1 MFATLEI
8 AECLLARVKHGLHA
22 YSNCTLFLCGPLAG
36 FEGRSYRFHTAT
48 KPFCRETSGWHLLNR
63 CVLSSMDPVYIAAIS
78 GVVFLIG
85 WSLAVLVYAWR
96 TQMGVGSG
104 YYEMD

>member
-22 YSNCTLFLCGPLAG
+22 YSNCTLFLRGPLAG
-36 FEGRSYRFHTAT
+36 FEGRSDRFHTAT

-63 CVLSSMDPVYIAAIS
+63 CVLSSMDPVYIGVIS
-78 GVVFLIG
+78 GLVLLVVSMLGLFLYFCKTDILP
-85 WSLAVLVYAWR
+85 SR
-96 TQMGVGSG
+96 
-104 YYEMD
+104 YEELD